1 LKTWPE
7 AVLALG
13 VTLILGASLWLWT
26 GEPVGGEPTTGSTTP
41 IAVDTEAAARGQT
54 LAQETGCL
62 NCHTTDGSAGTGPTW
77 KGLAGASRPL
87 ASGESVTADNAYLFN
102 SIVDPT
108 SQVVEGFD
116 AVMPTTYNDQLSQ
129 QDIDDLV
136 AYINSL
142 G

>member
-1 LKTWPE
+1 LKSWPE
-7 AVLALG
+7 AALALG

-26 GEPVGGEPTTGSTTP
+26 GEPIGGEPTTGSTT
-41 IAVDTEAAARGQT
+41 AVSVDTEAAARGQV

-87 ASGESVTADNAYLFN
+87 ASGESVVADNAYLFN

-116 AVMPTTYNDQLSQ
+116 AVMPTTYNDQLSE